1 VIADNLVI
9 NDAKFYPIAR
19 LTKTK
24 NKNKNEYDEIDKM
37 AYVKWFFFISRKY

>member
-1 VIADNLVI
+1 MADNVVI
-9 NDAKFYPIAR
+9 NDAKFYPSIAR